1 VAGEATPKAT
11 RPRERWLR
19 GLFCKATSERG
30 GERLLTG
37 TLVAIAYVAPTVVF
51 GLALRP
57 AAETI
62 ERVGRA
68 TAR

>member
-1 VAGEATPKAT
+1 M
-11 RPRERWLR
+11 
-19 GLFCKATSERG
+19 
-30 GERLLTG
+30 LTG
-37 TLVAIAYVAPTVVF
+37 TLVTIAYVAPSVVF